1 MRLLLLAL
9 LLMIVSGCSTLSR
22 NASAPIEAQKGG
34 YAYGAGGTIQQPVNS
49 AAPSSQ
55 ISKRDIWYA
64 PPFYVQA
71 PSHLQS
77 PQAQGTVEE
86 PQMLPVVPVREHQEV
101 STILGEHQDAAGI
114 IKAARMVPMIIWAG
128 IAGLLLGI
136 GGFLHSHNNEPTGYP
151 MVWIITGGIGILLLL
166 FAASG
171 SQSSGWIYLYSI
183 PAALWGMQQPFV
195 KKIIGAL

>member
-1 MRLLLLAL
+1 MTRIIPVLAL
-9 LLMIVSGCSTLSR
+9 AVLCSCSTLSR

-55 ISKRDIWYA
+55 VAKRDIWYA

-71 PSHLQS
+71 QSKVQS
-77 PQAQGTVEE
+77 PQAQDTVEE

-128 IAGLLLGI
+128 IVGLLLGI
-136 GGFLHSHNNEPTGYP
+136 GGFLHSHNNEQTGYP
-151 MVWIITGGIGILLLL
+151 MVWITTGGVGIILLLL
-166 FAASG
+166 AASG
-171 SQSSGWIYLYSI
+171 SQSSGWMYLYSI
-183 PAALWGMQQPFV
+183 PAALWGIQQPLV
-195 KKIIGAL
+195 KKLLAAL